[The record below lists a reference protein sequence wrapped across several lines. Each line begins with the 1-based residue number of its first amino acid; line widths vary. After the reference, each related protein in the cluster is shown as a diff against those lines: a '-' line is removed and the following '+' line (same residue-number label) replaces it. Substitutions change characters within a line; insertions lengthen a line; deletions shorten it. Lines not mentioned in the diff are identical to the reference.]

1 MNRRQRREQR
11 RIILLCYLCLLL
23 FKFLHTHG
31 AQVWMDI
38 LWAVGNLSAMNL
50 DVNSILGDWPYDPN
64 AVSARWVV
72 VPDGSRKIQMRLD
85 LGILQMEPE
94 GRPDGQRPHGA
105 ESLLAHYLAIET
117 KAGNDDFRLEPAACG
132 ELQQEA
138 AQYYYRYLSR
148 YALRDL
154 PGVIEDTQHNLDAL
168 ALVARWSEDDDI
180 VWQFLQ
186 FYPYIRMMN
195 ARAKAELA
203 AEAHRYEEAVNA
215 LDDAIEDIRE
225 FWRDN
230 GDEEDEEDS
239 REIEALTQL
248 MGEIRGSTPRTEL
261 DKLQEELTRAIAAEH
276 YEKAASL
283 RDAIKALSHL

>member
-1 MNRRQRREQR
+1 MNSDLSP
-11 RIILLCYLCLLL
+11 IL
-23 FKFLHTHG
+23 HG
-31 AQVWMDI
+31 WD
-38 LWAVGNLSAMNL
+38 
-50 DVNSILGDWPYDPN
+50 YDP
-64 AVSARWVV
+64 ARVSARWIIGR
-72 VPDGSRKIQMRLD
+72 DGRLKVQLRLD
-85 LGILQMEPE
+85 LGVLQMEPE
-94 GRPDGQRPHGA
+94 GRPDGRRPRGH
-105 ESLLAHYLAIET
+105 ESVLAYYRSLQ
-117 KAGNDDFRLEPAACG
+117 AGMPVLDPAACA

-138 AQYYYRYLSR
+138 MQYYYRYLAFQ
-148 YALRDL
+148 ALRHFD
-154 PGVIEDTQHNLDAL
+154 GVIRDTEHNLDIVD
-168 ALVARWSEDDDI
+168 LVEQHAADEDME
-180 VWQFLQ
+180 WAFLQ

-261 DKLQEELTRAIAAEH
+261 DKLQDELTRAIAAEH

-283 RDAIKALSHL
+283 RDAIKALDRK